1 MKVIFM
7 GTPDF
12 SVPVLEALTKHHEVV
27 CVYCQPPRPAGKG
40 MKLRPSPVQIKA
52 ESLGIPVRCPKS
64 LKSSEEQQAFAD
76 LKADIGVVCAYG
88 LILPQAVL
96 DAPKLGCINVHAS
109 LLPRW
114 RGAAPIQR
122 AIEAGDTVSGVTI
135 MQMDAGLDTGAMLLK
150 GEIPITSQTTAGMLH
165 DQLSDLGAQLILRV
179 LEHIP
184 TPQPQ
189 PKIGITY
196 AQKIQKSEA
205 LINWNLPADV
215 IERKIRAF
223 APFPGAYFIC
233 RGERIKVFEA
243 NIEQPTD
250 SSIMHGV
257 VLDDNLL
264 VGCGAGTALRLKF
277 VQREGK
283 RPASAADFLNGFELK
298 KGALL
303 AV

>member
-1 MKVIFM
+1 MKIVFM

-12 SVPVLEALTKHHEVV
+12 SVPVLEALTQKHEVI

-40 MKLRPSPVQIKA
+40 MKLRPSPVQNKA
-52 ESLGIPVRCPKS
+52 ESLGIPVRTPKS
-64 LKSSEEQQAFAD
+64 FKSVEEQLAFEE
-76 LKADIGVVCAYG
+76 LKADVAVVCAYG
-88 LILPQAVL
+88 LILPISVL
-96 DAPKLGCINVHAS
+96 KAPKFGCINVHAS

-122 AIEAGDTVSGVTI
+122 AIEAGDDVSGVTI
-135 MQMDAGLDTGAMLLK
+135 MQMDAGLDTGDMLLK
-150 GEIPITSQTTAGMLH
+150 AEVPITPLTTAGMLH
-165 DQLSDLGAQLILRV
+165 DQLSELGAKLIVDV
-179 LEHIP
+179 LDEMPVPI
-184 TPQPQ
+184 PQPQ
-189 PKIGITY
+189 EGANY

-205 LINWNLPADV
+205 LINWNLPADI

-223 APFPGAYFIC
+223 NPFPGAYFIC
-233 RGERIKVFEA
+233 RGERIKIFEA
-243 NIEQPTD
+243 VIEKPTD
-250 SSIMHGV
+250 FSVLHGT

-264 VGCGAGTALRLKF
+264 ISCGEGTALRLKT

-283 RPASAADFLNGFELK
+283 RITSAEDFLRGFELK

>member
-1 MKVIFM
+1 MRVVFM

-12 SVPVLEALTKHHEVV
+12 SVPVLEALSTHHQVV

-40 MKLRPSPVQIKA
+40 MKLRPSPVQVKA
-52 ESLGIPVRCPKS
+52 ELLGIPVRFPKS
-64 LKSSEEQQAFAD
+64 LKSVEEQRAFAD
-76 LKADIGVVCAYG
+76 LNADVAVVCAYG

-96 DAPKLGCINVHAS
+96 DAPKKGCINIHAS

-122 AIEAGDTVSGVTI
+122 AIESGDAESGVTI
-135 MQMDAGLDTGAMLLK
+135 MQMNAGLDTGDMLLSEK
-150 GEIPITSQTTAGMLH
+150 VVITPVTTAEMLH
-165 DQLSDLGAQLILRV
+165 DELSALGARLIIRV
-179 LEHIP
+179 LEKIP
-184 TPQPQ
+184 NPIPQPET
-189 PKIGITY
+189 GVTY
-196 AQKIQKSEA
+196 AEKIKKEEA
-205 LINWNLPADV
+205 LINWNMPADV

-223 APFPGAYFIC
+223 NPYPGAYFLC

-243 NIEQPTD
+243 EVLKAPEPDIT
-250 SSIMHGV
+250 HGM
-257 VLDDNLL
+257 VLDDRL
-264 VGCGAGTALRLKF
+264 VVSCGEGTALVLKV

-283 RPASAADFLNGFELK
+283 KPMPVSDFIKGFDLK

>member
-1 MKVIFM
+1 MKIVFM

-12 SVPVLEALTKHHEVV
+12 SVPVLQALAEHHQVI

-40 MKLRPSPVQIKA
+40 MKLRPSPVQVKA
-52 ESLGIPVRCPKS
+52 ESLGIPVRTPKS
-64 LKSSEEQQAFAD
+64 LKSVEEQQSFAD
-76 LKADIGVVCAYG
+76 LQADVAVVCAYG

-122 AIEAGDTVSGVTI
+122 AIEAGDTRSGVTI
-135 MQMDAGLDTGAMLLK
+135 MQMDAGLDTGDMLLH
-150 GEIPITSQTTAGMLH
+150 GTVEITPQTTAQMLH
-165 DQLSDLGAQLILRV
+165 DQLSVLGADLIVRV
-179 LEHIP
+179 LENIP

-189 PKIGITY
+189 PEEGVTY
-196 AQKIQKSEA
+196 AHKLSKAEA

-215 IERKIRAF
+215 IERQIRAF
-223 APFPGAYFIC
+223 NPFPGAYFIC

-243 NIEQPTD
+243 TVEPPTD
-250 SSIMHGV
+250 TAIMHGF
-257 VLDDNLL
+257 VLDDELL
-264 VGCGAGTALRLKF
+264 VGCGEGTALRLKT

-283 RPASAADFLNGFELK
+283 RPTSAQDFLRGFELK
-298 KGALL
+298 KGAPL

>member
-1 MKVIFM
+1 MKIVFM

-12 SVPVLEALTKHHEVV
+12 SVPVLEALTQKHEVI

-40 MKLRPSPVQIKA
+40 MKLRPSPVQNKA
-52 ESLGIPVRCPKS
+52 ESLGIPVRTPKS
-64 LKSSEEQQAFAD
+64 FKSVEEQLAFEE
-76 LKADIGVVCAYG
+76 LKADVAVVCAYG
-88 LILPQAVL
+88 LILPISVL
-96 DAPKLGCINVHAS
+96 KAPKFGCINVHAS

-122 AIEAGDTVSGVTI
+122 AIEAGDDVSGVTI
-135 MQMDAGLDTGAMLLK
+135 MQMDAGLDTGDMLLK
-150 GEIPITSQTTAGMLH
+150 AEVPITPLTTAGMLH
-165 DQLSDLGAQLILRV
+165 DQLSELGAKLIVDV
-179 LEHIP
+179 LDEMPVPI
-184 TPQPQ
+184 PQPQ
-189 PKIGITY
+189 EGANY

-205 LINWNLPADV
+205 LINWNFPADI

-223 APFPGAYFIC
+223 NPFPGAYFIC
-233 RGERIKVFEA
+233 RGERIKIFEA
-243 NIEQPTD
+243 VIEKPTD
-250 SSIMHGV
+250 FSVLHGT

-264 VGCGAGTALRLKF
+264 IGCGEGTALRLKT

-283 RPASAADFLNGFELK
+283 RITSAEDFLRGFELK

>member
-1 MKVIFM
+1 MKVVFM

-12 SVPVLEALTKHHEVV
+12 AVPVLDILAQKHDVI

-40 MKLRPSPVQIKA
+40 MKLRPSPIQNKA
-52 ESLGIPVRCPKS
+52 ESLGILVRTPKS
-64 LKSSEEQQAFAD
+64 LKSAEEQQAFAD
-76 LKADIGVVCAYG
+76 LKADVAVVCAYG
-88 LILPQAVL
+88 LILPIPVL
-96 DAPKLGCINVHAS
+96 KAPKFGCINVHAS

-122 AIEAGDTVSGVTI
+122 AIEAGDDVSGVTI
-135 MQMDAGLDTGAMLLK
+135 MQMDAGLDTGDMLLK
-150 GEIPITSQTTAGMLH
+150 GEVPITSLTTAGMLH
-165 DQLSDLGAQLILRV
+165 DQLSELGARLIADV
-179 LEHIP
+179 LDKMP
-184 TPQPQ
+184 VPVPQPQ
-189 PKIGITY
+189 EGATY
-196 AQKIQKSEA
+196 AQKIQKTEA

-223 APFPGAYFIC
+223 NPFPGAYFIC

-243 NIEQPTD
+243 TLEPPTEA
-250 SSIMHGV
+250 SIMHGL
-257 VLDDNLL
+257 VLDDHLL
-264 VGCGAGTALRLKF
+264 VGCGDGTALRLKT

-283 RPASAADFLNGFELK
+283 RPSSAEDFLNGFELK